1 MNPFYKK
8 VYFTEEEVKR
18 LREAKRKVAAY
29 EDAYEEA
36 RGIVWELQKAEAERH
51 AQGESDFQA
60 EQKAREYYA
69 KFNHLENKLRQARKE
84 LKAIEVGELTDDEVD
99 EIISNFH

>member
-1 MNPFYKK
+1 MNPFCKK
-8 VYFTEEEVKR
+8 VYFTEEEEKR

-51 AQGESDFQA
+51 AQGLSDFEA
-60 EQKAREYYA
+60 EQKARNYYA
-69 KFNHLENKLRQARKE
+69 KFNDLENKLRTAREE
-84 LKAIEVGELTDDEVD
+84 LKAIEVGELTDK
-99 EIISNFH
+99 EIDDIVSYFR